1 MSRIFRESE
10 VMIDG
15 TRSRNV
21 WQNKLS
27 ARKRSGCVDAVPAI
41 IADNIANADVPHF
54 KKSEITYEAQLRRAL
69 EQEQAVAMILLHS
82 LPRTPYHFIA
92 TDFRSIQLRKILDY
106 QSRMRNDGNNVDPEV
121 EVTNALKNQR
131 RYQALMSSL
140 NDQFK
145 TMNLVIRT
153 TA

>member
-1 MSRIFRESE
+1 MMVLDRGMYGKTNFLLERGLDVSMQRR
-10 VMIDG
+10 
-15 TRSRNV
+15 
-21 WQNKLS
+21 
-27 ARKRSGCVDAVPAI
+27 AI

-69 EQEQAVAMILLHS
+69 EQEQAVNNDF
-82 LPRTPYHFIA
+82 TPARLTDERHISFYKQP
-92 TDFRSIQLRKILDY
+92 DFRSIQPRKILDY

-121 EVTNALKNQR
+121 EVTNALKNQL